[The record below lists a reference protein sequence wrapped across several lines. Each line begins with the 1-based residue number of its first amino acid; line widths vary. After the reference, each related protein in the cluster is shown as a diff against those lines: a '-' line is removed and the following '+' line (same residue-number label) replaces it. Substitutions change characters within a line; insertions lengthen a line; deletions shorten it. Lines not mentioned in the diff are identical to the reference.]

1 MSKVV
6 QPLCTDVTLPYVDP
20 RGATSSKLVQ
30 GAVNEIGEIKR
41 EGHGSLPTPG
51 HGDGAGGEKLWIG

>member
-1 MSKVV
+1 MSH
-6 QPLCTDVTLPYVDP
+6 PLMLTLEEL
-20 RGATSSKLVQ
+20 ATSSKLVQ

-51 HGDGAGGEKLWIG
+51 HGGGAGGEKLWIG